1 MPESAPDSS
10 LAQRLRDRI
19 KTDTQIQQAAQ
30 QVDANGDNLL
40 FIGNWHDATPRAL
53 VLDPILQSNDKCVYL
68 LLRTYL
74 SAQGTSRMPSYDDIG
89 RLLGLCRGTIARCL
103 NILRAAR
110 WITLCNALRDENTGR
125 FKGNIYAIHDEVLSI
140 EEAVVLDGRY
150 INALEDMEKNH
161 GHHRVR
167 MVAYAVLENIR
178 TKLNQDEGQDQTYDP
193 TSYQQG
199 TAISRFLGSRSNNP
213 DTSQTHP
220 IVGQDDD
227 LVQNLDAGRRVQIL
241 NLENQPVQFLDSVTI
256 NEEKQELDSIVQ
268 KLDSV
273 KTDCSSYI
281 NNINIKTTTT
291 SVQSFDKKLH
301 EPGKTGN
308 EPINPLLIWP
318 NELSGDARWVAWQS
332 LRKCPQELHQDLLD
346 EIAARMA
353 PSSPR
358 KINNAA
364 GWLAWANKELR
375 GDGIYPITNLGIKH
389 RQLREREQ
397 QRQQADE
404 ANKQALS
411 QQGFN
416 LIENY
421 QPKAKTKLPGN
432 NYKNHVAA
440 LRSQL
445 HGQRDGNG

>member
-1 MPESAPDSS
+1 
-10 LAQRLRDRI
+10 
-19 KTDTQIQQAAQ
+19 
-30 QVDANGDNLL
+30 
-40 FIGNWHDATPRAL
+40 
-53 VLDPILQSNDKCVYL
+53 
-68 LLRTYL
+68 
-74 SAQGTSRMPSYDDIG
+74 
-89 RLLGLCRGTIARCL
+89 
-103 NILRAAR
+103 
-110 WITLCNALRDENTGR
+110 
-125 FKGNIYAIHDEVLSI
+125 
-140 EEAVVLDGRY
+140 
-150 INALEDMEKNH
+150 
-161 GHHRVR
+161 
-167 MVAYAVLENIR
+167 
-178 TKLNQDEGQDQTYDP
+178 
-193 TSYQQG
+193 
-199 TAISRFLGSRSNNP
+199 
-213 DTSQTHP
+213 
-220 IVGQDDD
+220 
-227 LVQNLDAGRRVQIL
+227 
-241 NLENQPVQFLDSVTI
+241 
-256 NEEKQELDSIVQ
+256 
-268 KLDSV
+268 V
-273 KTDCSSYI
+273 KTDCSSSYI

-404 ANKQALS
+404 ANKLALS

-416 LIENY
+416 LIEKY
-421 QPKAKTKLPGN
+421 QPKARTKLQEN
-432 NYKNHVAA
+432 DYKNHVAA